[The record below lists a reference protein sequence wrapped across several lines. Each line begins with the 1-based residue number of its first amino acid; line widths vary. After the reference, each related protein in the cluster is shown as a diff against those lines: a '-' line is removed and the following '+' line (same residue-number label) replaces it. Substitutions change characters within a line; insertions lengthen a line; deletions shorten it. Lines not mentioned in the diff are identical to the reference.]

1 MERVQN
7 ISVFFL
13 LVWFCSCNLEQTP
26 SPLPS
31 SLHGKILSRGINDSQ
46 SLPAG
51 SQILL
56 SANGG
61 LKIDREIFTYNGNRW
76 EGEYRFE
83 WTNPQE
89 ETNITAF
96 YPVYDDKQYTSH
108 HLYAH
113 NQLEDVLIA
122 QSTLGEKEVI
132 NLQFKHL
139 FSLLTIHLEPAL
151 LENLT
156 EVRLTT
162 PSQVSEIHDD
172 GTFTLTAESF
182 TGSLPYNGTPDYRF
196 IIPPQEESIL
206 TLSLVMNDHTVCTT
220 PFQPHT
226 FSSGMKYECN
236 IHPAETSS
244 GIRTAEDLI
253 IFSQIINETYKGSKS
268 WTDFGEEINGK
279 RVFYLLSDIALT
291 EEDCQ
296 RLSPIGDHSRTPFT
310 DTFDGKGH
318 TISNLQFKAY
328 NGYGGLFSIIEETG
342 AVKNLH
348 IDTSS
353 GPIVEGGYK
362 SGIGFIAG
370 ACYGEISNCH
380 VTNSTLST
388 DENTDIGGIVGVLTG
403 QVINSSVAY
412 CKLTATSSENLLG
425 GISGNVGN
433 GKIINCCTYQN
444 TISGKSNN
452 RGGITGQLYNSTLTN
467 CYVYKNSYDSYATGK
482 GMMVGYGY
490 KSTISYCY
498 HDKTPLIKGE
508 SNCTTRE
515 SYVYTTQFTATDNK
529 TPVYQLLNQWITND
543 IYTKWKESPTLPAIF
558 DK

>member
-1 MERVQN
+1 MERNQI
-7 ISVFFL
+7 ISISIL
-13 LVWFCSCNLEQTP
+13 LIWFCSCNFEQTP
-26 SPLPS
+26 LSTVPFS
-31 SLHGKILSRGINDSQ
+31 NSQIQSRGTEESQ
-46 SLPAG
+46 YLPTG
-51 SQILL
+51 SQILV

-61 LKIDREIFTYNGNRW
+61 LQIDNGIFTYNGNHW
-76 EGEYRFE
+76 ESEDNFN

-89 ETNITAF
+89 ETKITAL
-96 YPVYDDKQYTSH
+96 YPVYNDKKYTNSN
-108 HLYAH
+108 LYTH
-113 NQLEDVLIA
+113 NLLEDVLIA
-122 QSTLGEKEVI
+122 QNSISGKEIV
-132 NLQFKHL
+132 NLQFRHL
-139 FSLLTIHLEPAL
+139 FSLLTLHIEDAL
-151 LENLT
+151 LENLK
-156 EVRLTT
+156 EVQLTA
-162 PSQVSEIHDD
+162 PVQVSDIHSN
-172 GTFTLTAESF
+172 GTFTLTEKSF
-182 TGSLPYNGTPDYRF
+182 ISSQAHNGTPDYKF

-206 TLSLVMNDHTVCTT
+206 ILCLVMNDQTSYTT
-220 PFQPHT
+220 HLNSHT
-226 FSSGMKYECN
+226 FLSGMKYECN
-236 IHPAETSS
+236 IHSLEETP
-244 GIRTAEDLI
+244 GIHTAEDLI
-253 IFSQIINETYKGSKS
+253 IFSQIINQTYKGSRK
-268 WTDFGEEINGK
+268 WTDFGKEVDGK
-279 RVFYLLSDIALT
+279 RVFYLLNDIALT
-291 EEDCQ
+291 EEDCK
-296 RLSPIGDHSRTPFT
+296 LLAPIGEDFNVPFT

-318 TISNLQFKAY
+318 TISNLRFKAY
-328 NGYGGLFSIIEETG
+328 NGYGGLFNIVETTG
-342 AVKNLH
+342 KIKDLH
-348 IDTSS
+348 IDNSS

-388 DENTDIGGIVGVLTG
+388 DENTDIGGIAGVLTG
-403 QVINSSVAY
+403 QIINSSVAY
-412 CKLTATSSENLLG
+412 CKLTATSSESLLG
-425 GISGNVGN
+425 GISGNVGS

-444 TISGKSNN
+444 TISGKGNN

-498 HDKTPLIKGE
+498 HDKTPLVKGE